1 MRACLHE
8 YVCVYARVR
17 VRARTGAR
25 ACVGGNSIYI
35 PTTHCP
41 STTIRRPHAISAPP
55 SPTSGKKSAFEVFES
70 HSDEVTELPEGGV
83 LLAGNDHTRVQAMAV
98 DRNGTSSWFVQY
110 HPEYDLQYFSS
121 LIRIRTERMT
131 SMGFFKKEEDVGV
144 YCDELNELHVDPARL
159 DLLWKYGI
167 DSDIIDVG
175 IKQAEVKNWVAHLS
189 ATRR

>member
-1 MRACLHE
+1 M
-8 YVCVYARVR
+8 
-17 VRARTGAR
+17 
-25 ACVGGNSIYI
+25 
-35 PTTHCP
+35 
-41 STTIRRPHAISAPP
+41 
-55 SPTSGKKSAFEVFES
+55 FES
-70 HSDEVTELPEGGV
+70 HSDEVTELPEGVV

-110 HPEYDLQYFSS
+110 HPEYDLKYFSS

-144 YCDELNELHVDPARL
+144 YCDELNELHDDPARL

>member
-1 MRACLHE
+1 MQQ
-8 YVCVYARVR
+8 
-17 VRARTGAR
+17 
-25 ACVGGNSIYI
+25 
-35 PTTHCP
+35 
-41 STTIRRPHAISAPP
+41 
-55 SPTSGKKSAFEVFES
+55 K
-70 HSDEVTELPEGGV
+70 GGV

-110 HPEYDLQYFSS
+110 HPEYDLKYFSS

-189 ATRR
+189 ATKR